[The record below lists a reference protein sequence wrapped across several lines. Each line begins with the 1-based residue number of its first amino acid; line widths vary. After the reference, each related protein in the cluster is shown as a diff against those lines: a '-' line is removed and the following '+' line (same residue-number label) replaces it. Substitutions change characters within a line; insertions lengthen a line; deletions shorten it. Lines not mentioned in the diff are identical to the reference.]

1 MGCFNI
7 LFLLALGA
15 IYLFPDLRP
24 IMDVEGFWLWVAI
37 LWGAY
42 FISWALFGDIADEIA
57 GVNKYKDD
65 DLY

>member
-1 MGCFNI
+1 MGCFNT

-15 IYLFPDLRP
+15 IYLIPDLRP
-24 IMDVEGFWLWVAI
+24 IMDVEGFWLLVAI

-57 GVNKYKDD
+57 GVNKYRDD
-65 DLY
+65 

>member
-7 LFLLALGA
+7 LFILILGV
-15 IYLFPDLRP
+15 IYLVPDLRP
-24 IMDVEGFWLWVAI
+24 IMDVEGFWLLVAI

-42 FISWALFGDIADEIA
+42 FISWALVGDIADEIA

-65 DLY
+65 EY

>member
-1 MGCFNI
+1 MGCFNTLFI
-7 LFLLALGA
+7 LLLGGIYFLWPEL
-15 IYLFPDLRP
+15 
-24 IMDVEGFWLWVAI
+24 MEVEGFWLWVAI

-65 DLY
+65 EF